1 MGTGSA
7 RSAFSQEKSKKRG
20 IAMKSMV
27 RVSIAVALTL
37 AAASPA
43 SGQSSAPSTKPDQNA
58 PSQFDAESTQP
69 QQRNENLSERLD
81 RSDGVI
87 HPPDSVDPEMRVA
100 PPPTGDKMPVVPAP
114 GSSGGDPTI
123 KPK

>member
-1 MGTGSA
+1 
-7 RSAFSQEKSKKRG
+7 
-20 IAMKSMV
+20 MKSMV
-27 RVSIAVALTL
+27 YVPIAVVLTL

-114 GSSGGDPTI
+114 GSSGGDPMI

>member
-1 MGTGSA
+1 MICPSSSPDGTTS
-7 RSAFSQEKSKKRG
+7 RPLC
-20 IAMKSMV
+20 V
-27 RVSIAVALTL
+27 PIAVVLTL
-37 AAASPA
+37 AAASEA

-69 QQRNENLSERLD
+69 QQRNQNLSERLD
-81 RSDGVI
+81 RSGGVI
-87 HPPDSVDPEMRVA
+87 RPPDSVDPEMRVA

-114 GSSGGDPTI
+114 GSPGGDQTI

>member
-1 MGTGSA
+1 
-7 RSAFSQEKSKKRG
+7 
-20 IAMKSMV
+20 MKSMV
-27 RVSIAVALTL
+27 YVPIAVVLAL

-43 SGQSSAPSTKPDQNA
+43 SGQSSAPSTKPA

-69 QQRNENLSERLD
+69 QQRNQNLSERLD
-81 RSDGVI
+81 RSGGVI

-100 PPPTGDKMPVVPAP
+100 PPPTGDKMPIVPAP
-114 GSSGGDPTI
+114 RSSGGDPTI

>member
-1 MGTGSA
+1 
-7 RSAFSQEKSKKRG
+7 
-20 IAMKSMV
+20 MKSMV
-27 RVSIAVALTL
+27 YVPIAVVLTL
-37 AAASPA
+37 AAASAA
-43 SGQSSAPSTKPDQNA
+43 SGQS
-58 PSQFDAESTQP
+58 SQFDAESTQP
-69 QQRNENLSERLD
+69 QQRNQNLSERLD
-81 RSDGVI
+81 RSGGVI